1 MHKVDLSV
9 GRDLFEEND
18 KIARDNSNILRR
30 NNILSV
36 DFMGSIGSGK
46 TLIIEKIVEKLSDK
60 KKIGVIVG
68 DVTGDDDYQRVKKY
82 NVQVVNI
89 NTGKECHLDAHLV
102 EHALEEL
109 DLNNIDLLLIENI
122 GNLVC
127 PADFMLGCDK
137 RGVVISVTEGDDMV
151 RKHPLIF
158 QISDFVVLNK
168 IDLAGYMEVD
178 IDRILRDLE
187 RISPKKVFIT
197 DARHGKGIDELVQWI
212 IWKKE

>member
-1 MHKVDLSV
+1 MHKVDLSI
-9 GRDLFEEND
+9 GKDLFEENE
-18 KIARDNSNILRR
+18 KIAKNNNDILKEKG
-30 NNILSV
+30 IFSV

-46 TLIIEKIVEKLSDK
+46 TLLIEKMVEKLLGK
-60 KKIGVIVG
+60 KKVGVIVG
-68 DVTGDDDYQRVKKY
+68 DVTGDDDYQRVKKH

-89 NTGKECHLDAHLV
+89 NTGKECHLDAHLID
-102 EHALEEL
+102 HALEEL
-109 DLNNIDLLLIENI
+109 DLDNIDILLVENI

-168 IDLAGYMEVD
+168 IDLAEYMEVN
-178 IDRILRDLE
+178 IDKILEDLKK
-187 RISPKKVFIT
+187 ISPKKVFLT
-197 DARHGKGIDELVQWI
+197 DAKHDKGIDEFVQWL
-212 IWKKE
+212 IWKRE

>member
-46 TLIIEKIVEKLSDK
+46 TLIIEKIVEKLSGE

-109 DLNNIDLLLIENI
+109 DLNNMDLLLVENI

-168 IDLAGYMEVD
+168 IDLAEYMEVD

-197 DARHGKGIDELVQWI
+197 DARHDKGIDELVQWI
-212 IWKKE
+212 VWKKE